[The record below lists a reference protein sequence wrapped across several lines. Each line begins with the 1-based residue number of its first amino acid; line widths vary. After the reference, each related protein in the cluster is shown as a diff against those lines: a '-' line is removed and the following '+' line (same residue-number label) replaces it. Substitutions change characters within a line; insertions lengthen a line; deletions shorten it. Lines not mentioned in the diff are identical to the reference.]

1 MSLEIKMGH
10 TTYFSAHSF
19 YSLQAG
25 NWHSSPSMS
34 LLLLDPEP
42 SGAGGNLNSA
52 DLGSGLLPH
61 PGCTRPPHQLFTQS
75 LDYDYRPPPT
85 GAAGPTPHGCSL
97 LSTSL
102 ELFSQGRHVFSHS
115 RCQPRDSRT
124 LAPGHVA
131 HTLSTS
137 DEDTWSQWSWYRR
150 HLLTPSLVQS
160 FSHAELWVLHQDL
173 TFQWQHSWI
182 TSK

>member
-25 NWHSSPSMS
+25 NWHSSSSMS

-61 PGCTRPPHQLFTQS
+61 PGCTRPPPPALHSVPGLR
-75 LDYDYRPPPT
+75 LPPPPPQGLRAPPLM
-85 GAAGPTPHGCSL
+85 GAAFSPRALSCFPKGGTFFPTAGANQGTAELWL
-97 LSTSL
+97 LDTW
-102 ELFSQGRHVFSHS
+102 
-115 RCQPRDSRT
+115 
-124 LAPGHVA
+124 
-131 HTLSTS
+131 HTLSPHLMRTPDHSGADTGATS
-137 DEDTWSQWSWYRR
+137 WPQ
-150 HLLTPSLVQS
+150 V
-160 FSHAELWVLHQDL
+160 
-173 TFQWQHSWI
+173 
-182 TSK
+182 